1 MFRSPSFHL
10 SDALAL
16 IVSAAFAV
24 GCGGGETGGQA
35 GGGEAAGEAA
45 AAAQAP
51 MVDPATAGTI
61 MGQVM
66 FQGTPPAASPVDM
79 SEESTC
85 AQKYTSPKM
94 TEQVVVNQNGT
105 LRNVFVYV
113 KEGLGDMTFPAP
125 QQPVVLDQAG
135 CWYKPRV
142 FGLQVGQDLLI
153 KNSDGVLHNINAKAQ
168 VNRGFNISQPVV
180 METTRQFRAPE
191 VMVRFECDVHG
202 WMQAFGGVLNHPY
215 HSVTGDAGNFSLK
228 TLPPGTYTIE
238 AWHEKYGTQTQQVTV
253 GQGEQVQVNFTFSEP
268 AA

>member
-1 MFRSPSFHL
+1 MFRSSNSHL
-10 SDALAL
+10 QTLAL
-16 IVSAAFAV
+16 FVAAALAV

-35 GGGEAAGEAA
+35 GAGEEAPG
-45 AAAQAP
+45 AAQAP
-51 MVDPATAGTI
+51 VVDPATAGTI
-61 MGQVM
+61 SGQAM

-113 KEGLGDMTFPAP
+113 KEGLGDMKFPAP
-125 QQPVVLDQAG
+125 AQPVVLDQAG
-135 CWYKPRV
+135 CWYQPRV
-142 FGLQVGQDLLI
+142 FGLQVGQDLQI

-168 VNRGFNISQPVV
+168 VNRGFNVSQPVV
-180 METTRQFRAPE
+180 METKRQFRAAE

-215 HSVTGDAGNFSLK
+215 YSVTGDGGSFSLK

-253 GQGEQVQVNFTFSEP
+253 GEGEQVQVSFTFSEP